1 MPMPSQITLPE
12 LGDWRDADELHRL
25 QAARLPLALAAARR
39 APFYRAHLPDGP
51 RGEHD
56 WHTLPLTTKD
66 DLRASY
72 PLGMLAIEQEELAT
86 YHESSGTTGEPTP
99 SYLTDD
105 DWDDIATRYARS
117 AVNLG
122 RRDAVLVNTPYSMLT
137 TAHQMHRAARLRG
150 ALVVPAGNRTW
161 NMPYARV
168 VRLLRELPITVAWCV
183 PTNALLIAAAARRAG
198 HDPARDFPRLRA
210 FLVAGEALS
219 RARRARITE
228 IWGGKAVFEDYGS
241 TETGSLAGECARG
254 RMHFWADR
262 LYGEVMDPETG
273 RSARYGTGQL
283 VVTPLYRQ
291 AMPLIRYALEDTVEM
306 SRDGCTCAWKLPTIQ
321 VLGRSATHVVVQGQP
336 LFPSELEEAVYS
348 LPLEHGVLF
357 WRARHDPRSLEIQ
370 IEAEPAYRAGAAEAL
385 AHEVHRRLGI
395 SARVEAVDPGT
406 IVPLERLD
414 QQAPSLKPS
423 YLFPSA
429 AGWPREYLW

>member
-1 MPMPSQITLPE
+1 MAMPSPIKLPE
-12 LGDWRDADELHRL
+12 LGDWRNADELHRL
-25 QAARLPLALAAARR
+25 QAARLPQVLAAARR
-39 APFYRAHLPDGP
+39 APFYRARLPEGP

-56 WHTLPLTTKD
+56 WHALPFTTKD

-72 PLGMLAIEQEELAT
+72 PLGMLAVEREELAT

-168 VRLLRELPITVAWCV
+168 VRLLHELPITVAWCV

-198 HDPARDFPRLRA
+198 HDPARDFPKLRA

-219 RARRARITE
+219 RARRTRISE
-228 IWGGKAVFEDYGS
+228 IWGGKTVLEDYGS

-262 LYGEVMDPETG
+262 LYAEVVDPETS
-273 RSARYGTGQL
+273 RSARYGKGQL

-306 SRDGCTCAWKLPTIQ
+306 SLDGCACGWKLPTIQ
-321 VLGRSATHVVVQGQP
+321 VLGRSATHVVVQGKP

-370 IEAEPAYRAGAAEAL
+370 IEAEPGHRAGAAEAL
-385 AHEVHRRLGI
+385 AHQVHQRLGI

-406 IVPLERLD
+406 IVPLERLE
-414 QQAPSLKPS
+414 QHVPSLKPS
-423 YLFPSA
+423 YLFPA
-429 AGWPREYLW
+429 ETGWPREYQW